1 MIARF
6 RPVTGVALCL
16 GAWVFGA
23 LGCVAPDE
31 PKRLNAP
38 PQGAGHAH
46 PKWAQLYVYHNDQGM
61 MADRCISDVH
71 FVPHTPDLSGAG
83 VVRLERYA
91 ELLAMTGGT
100 LNYDTALQDAGLLD
114 ARVQVAKDFL
124 VEAMPSTQEIDVVV
138 GLAGGR
144 GMTAREAI
152 AGRDVAQQPEPR
164 GRAYHMGGESGD

>member
-16 GAWVFGA
+16 GVWVFGVW
-23 LGCVAPDE
+23 GCVAQDKSE
-31 PKRLNAP
+31 RLNAP
-38 PQGAGHAH
+38 PQGAGRAH

-61 MADRCISDVH
+61 MADRCICDIH

-100 LNYDTALQDAGLLD
+100 LNYDTAIQDTGLVD

-124 VEAMPSTQEIDVVV
+124 AEAMPSTQEIDVVV

-144 GMTAREAI
+144 GLTAQEAI
-152 AGRDVAQQPEPR
+152 EGRDVAQQPEPR
-164 GRAYHMGGESGD
+164 GTAYHLSGE